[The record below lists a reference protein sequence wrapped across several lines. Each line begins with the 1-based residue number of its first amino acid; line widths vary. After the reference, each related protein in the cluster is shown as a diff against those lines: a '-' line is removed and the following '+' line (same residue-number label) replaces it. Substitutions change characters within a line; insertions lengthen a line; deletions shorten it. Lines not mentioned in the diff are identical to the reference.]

1 MIEVLAA
8 TTDESGFAFG
18 PGMIGFVVLAGLAL
32 AVILLYLSLR
42 KQLKRI
48 DFDPEGRTD
57 AERMRKHGPTGDGAT
72 RRDALGDSDLADPA
86 DDGNG
91 HREP

>member
-1 MIEVLAA
+1 VIEVLAA

-18 PGMIGFVVLAGLAL
+18 PGLIGFVVLAGLAL
-32 AVILLYLSLR
+32 AVIVLYLSLR

-57 AERMRKHGPTGDGAT
+57 AERMRRQGPTGDGAT
-72 RRDALGDSDLADPA
+72 RRDVLGGSDLGDPA
-86 DDGNG
+86 EDGNG